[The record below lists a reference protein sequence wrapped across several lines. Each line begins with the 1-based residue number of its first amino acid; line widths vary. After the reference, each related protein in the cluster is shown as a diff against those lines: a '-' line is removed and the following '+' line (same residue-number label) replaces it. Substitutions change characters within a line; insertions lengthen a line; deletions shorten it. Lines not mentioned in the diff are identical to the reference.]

1 MSSQVFSKS
10 PILRSHALAQSR
22 IFTQHIIPSVFKQ
35 STRLFIAPKTLS
47 EWLKRGSR
55 MYAVT
60 HILSS
65 IAPHPQA
72 GIIVSTGNRA
82 MEKLDVVLRYMN
94 SVPPMFNLP
103 AQRARGPWGWH
114 TWEGI
119 QQSVLVCI
127 RSSPHRPMSLNPC
140 SPLGGTGSGKLENIY
155 LQGEALLE
163 EVFPFRASLDVL

>member
-60 HILSS
+60 HILRS

-127 RSSPHRPMSLNPC
+127 RSRPHRPMSLNPC
-140 SPLGGTGSGKLENIY
+140 SPFGGTGSGKLENIY

>member
-1 MSSQVFSKS
+1 MSSQVFPKS

-94 SVPPMFNLP
+94 SVPP
-103 AQRARGPWGWH
+103 H
-114 TWEGI
+114 
-119 QQSVLVCI
+119 V
-127 RSSPHRPMSLNPC
+127 
-140 SPLGGTGSGKLENIY
+140 
-155 LQGEALLE
+155 
-163 EVFPFRASLDVL
+163 